1 MADEADRRQE
11 WRHAPVLADEVLDWL
26 APRDGALYLDATL
39 GLGGHSERILERSA
53 PHGRLVAIDR
63 DPHARALAS
72 ERLARFGERIVLLA
86 GDFGDAAALTRDAG
100 LGPFD
105 GVLADLGVSSLQ
117 LDDSTRGFSFTRE
130 GPLDMRMD
138 PALPDTAGALLS
150 RLDAASITAI
160 LRGFGEERLAGP
172 IARRIV
178 DRREETPFT
187 TTAELAELARAAYR
201 RAGIKSEI
209 DPATRTFQALRMAVN
224 HELESL
230 ERLLG
235 SFGELLAPD
244 AIACLISF
252 HSLEDRAVK
261 TAFRDYA
268 RGCVCPPDLPVCGCG
283 REPLGQVLTQRPVR
297 PSDEET
303 SRNPRARSARMRVLR
318 WLGARD
324 GGVS

>member
-1 MADEADRRQE
+1 MADEADRRTE
-11 WRHAPVLADEVLDWL
+11 WRHEPVLADEVLAWL

-39 GLGGHSERILERSA
+39 GLGGHSERILAASA
-53 PHGRLVAIDR
+53 PHGRLVGVDR

-72 ERLARFGERIVLLA
+72 ERLARFGDRVVLLA
-86 GDFGDAAALTRDAG
+86 GDFADALSLTRDAG
-100 LGPFD
+100 FGRFD

-138 PALPDTAGALLS
+138 PALSDSAGALLS
-150 RLDAASITAI
+150 RLDTASITAI

-178 DRREETPFT
+178 ARREEAPLT
-187 TTAELAELARAAYR
+187 TTTELAELTRAAYR

-224 HELESL
+224 RELEAL
-230 ERLLG
+230 ERFLG
-235 SFGELLAPD
+235 SLGELLAPG
-244 AIACLISF
+244 AVACVISF

-261 TAFRDYA
+261 TAFRDFA
-268 RGCVCPPDLPVCGCG
+268 RGCVCPPDFPVCACG
-283 REPLGQVLTQRPVR
+283 REPLARVLTQRPVR
-297 PSDEET
+297 PTDEET
-303 SRNPRARSARMRVLR
+303 ARNPRARSARLRVLR
-318 WLGARD
+318 WLGARSE
-324 GGVS
+324 GVS

>member
-1 MADEADRRQE
+1 MADEADRRTE
-11 WRHAPVLADEVLDWL
+11 WRHEPVLADEVLTWL

-39 GLGGHSERILERSA
+39 GLGGHSERILAACA
-53 PHGRLVAIDR
+53 PGGRLVAIDR

-72 ERLARFGERIVLLA
+72 ERLARFGERVVVLA
-86 GDFGDAAALTRDAG
+86 GDFGDAAALTRAAG

-138 PALPDTAGALLS
+138 PALSDTAGALLN
-150 RLDAASITAI
+150 RLDTASITAI
-160 LRGFGEERLAGP
+160 LRGFGEERLARP

-178 DRREETPFT
+178 ARREEEPFT
-187 TTAELAELARAAYR
+187 NTAQLAELVRAAYR
-201 RAGIKSEI
+201 RAGIHGDI

-224 HELESL
+224 RELESL
-230 ERLLG
+230 ERFLA
-235 SFGELLAPD
+235 SFGDLLAPD
-244 AIACLISF
+244 GVACVISF

-261 TAFRDYA
+261 NAFRDHA
-268 RGCVCPPDLPVCGCG
+268 RGCVCPPDLPVCACG
-283 REPLGQVLTQRPVR
+283 RQPLARVLTQRPVR
-297 PSDEET
+297 PTDEET

-318 WLGARD
+318 WLGVRSE
-324 GGVS
+324 GVS